1 MTTGEGAAHGS
12 PNLAKYAR
20 RGLVSRV
27 HQRRFF
33 DLVARRVA
41 AFAPSSVLDAGC
53 GEGFVA
59 EALAARLP
67 GVSIRAVDVDPA
79 AVAFAAS
86 RSRSSVSYGVASL
99 DALPFADGA
108 VDVVVCTEVL
118 EHLAAP
124 DRALAELRRVARVGV
139 VVTVPREPVF
149 RTLLAMGMATGVSPD
164 PEHVNFWTPAQFARW
179 LRLADPGARTAT
191 HSLYNVGVV
200 AASEPPVRISRP

>member
-1 MTTGEGAAHGS
+1 MSASVSGGEAAAHDS

-20 RGLVSRV
+20 RGLVSRT

-33 DLVARRVA
+33 DLIARRVA
-41 AFAPSSVLDAGC
+41 AFDPSSVLDAGC

-59 EALAARLP
+59 EALAARMP

-79 AVAFAAS
+79 AIAFAAA
-86 RSRSSVSYGVASL
+86 RSRSSVAYGVASL
-99 DALPFADGA
+99 DALPFEDAS

-149 RTLLAMGMATGVSPD
+149 RTLLAMGMAMGVSPD
-164 PEHVNFWTPAQFARW
+164 PEHINFWTPSQFARW
-179 LRLADPGARTAT
+179 LRLSDPDAWAAT
-191 HSLYNVGVV
+191 HSLYNVGVL
-200 AASEPPVRISRP
+200 AAGR